1 MIYSGNPVSAG
12 IAAGPVFLYTP
23 FKPQLEEVLI
33 PAEAVEEN
41 IKKYEDLREKARL
54 ELEAIHEKLEKEDPE
69 KAKIFAAHK
78 DILFDDAMDE
88 EIRDAITYDYYS
100 PEWAIQTTYEKFI
113 RILSKAK
120 DEIIRER
127 VADLRD
133 VRSRLI
139 RIWFNV
145 PEKNLSALEKPV
157 VVVAHDLFPSD
168 TATLDRSKVLA
179 IVTEIGGP
187 TSHSAI
193 IARSYEIP
201 AVLGLS
207 DAMTLLADDS
217 TVIVDACE
225 GKVFTEADE
234 ALLAEYAKKR
244 EEYLVKAADLKK
256 FRNVEPITKDGVR
269 IKVEQNIG
277 SADAME
283 LEGATCTDG
292 VGLFR
297 TEFIYMGR
305 EQLPTEDE
313 QIEIYKKVLNAFG
326 DRPMILRTM
335 DIGGDKVLDCMEL
348 PKEENPFLGLRA
360 LRLSFAHPEIFK
372 TQLRAA
378 FRASVVGNLWIMFPM
393 VGSMDD
399 FRRAKAVVEEVKKEL
414 DAEGL
419 PYSKDV
425 KIGVMIEVPTLAI
438 IADLIAKEADFCSI
452 GTNDLTQYSTAVDR
466 MNSNVSGYY
475 QTFHPAMFR
484 LIGHVVRSF
493 NAEGKSSGVCGE
505 MGGNPLTA
513 AVLMGL
519 GMRTLS
525 MGIASVPSIKK
536 LITSVT
542 MPELE
547 ELAATV
553 VNLNTAAEV
562 EAYLKEKLAHAL

>member
-1 MIYSGNPVSAG
+1 MTFKGNPVSPG

-23 FKPQLEEVLI
+23 FKPQLEEKLI
-33 PAEAVEEN
+33 PENAVEEN
-41 IKKYEDLREKARL
+41 IKKYEDLREKAKA
-54 ELEAIHEKLEKEDPE
+54 ELDAIRAKLEVEDPE
-69 KAKIFAAHK
+69 KAKIFAAHN

-100 PEWAIQTTYEKFI
+100 PEWAIHTTYEKFI

-133 VRSRLI
+133 VRSRLV
-139 RIWFNV
+139 RIWYNV
-145 PEKNLSALEKPV
+145 PEKNLSTLEKPV
-157 VVVAHDLFPSD
+157 VVVAYDLFPSD

-201 AVLGLS
+201 AVLGLQ
-207 DAMTLLADDS
+207 DAMTVLKDDEE
-217 TVIVDACE
+217 VIVDAVS
-225 GKVFTEADE
+225 GDVITEADQ
-234 ALLAEYAKKR
+234 ATLAEYAAKR
-244 EEYLVKAADLKK
+244 EAYLVKAADTKK
-256 FRNVEPITKDGVR
+256 YKDVVAVTKDGVR
-269 IKVEQNIG
+269 IKVEQNIA

-297 TEFIYMGR
+297 SEFLYMGR
-305 EQLPTEDE
+305 ETLPSEEE
-313 QIEIYKKVLNAFG
+313 QVELYKKVLIAYG
-326 DRPMILRTM
+326 DRPVILRTM
-335 DIGGDKVLDCMEL
+335 DIGGDKKLDCMEM

-360 LRLSFAHPEIFK
+360 LRLSFANLPIFK

-378 FRASVVGNLWIMFPM
+378 FRASVNGNLWIMFPM

-399 FRRAKAVVEEVKKEL
+399 VYRVKAVVEEVKGEL
-414 DAEGL
+414 KAEGHA
-419 PYSKDV
+419 YSEDV
-425 KIGVMIEVPTLAI
+425 KIGIMVEVPTIAV
-438 IADLIAKEADFCSI
+438 IADIVAKEVDFCSI

-466 MNSNVSGYY
+466 MNPSVASYY
-475 QTFHPAMFR
+475 QTYHPALFR
-484 LIGHVVRSF
+484 LIGHVIKSF
-493 NAEGKSSGVCGE
+493 NAEGKSVGVCGE

-519 GMRTLS
+519 GMHTLS
-525 MGIASVPSIKK
+525 MGIASVAGIKK
-536 LITSVT
+536 LITNIT
-542 MPELE
+542 IPELE
-547 ELAATV
+547 ALANKVVNMATASEIEEFLKKELAD
-553 VNLNTAAEV
+553 LI
-562 EAYLKEKLAHAL
+562 

>member
-1 MIYSGNPVSAG
+1 MKFSGNPVSPG

-23 FKPQLEEVLI
+23 FKPQLEENLI
-33 PAEAVEEN
+33 PESAVEEN
-41 IKKYEDLREKARL
+41 IKKYEDLRDKAKA
-54 ELEAIHEKLEKEDPE
+54 ELDAIRAKLEVEDPE
-69 KAKIFAAHK
+69 KAKIFAAHN

-100 PEWAIQTTYEKFI
+100 PEWAIQKTYDKFI

-145 PEKNLSALEKPV
+145 PEKNLSTLEKPV
-157 VVVAHDLFPSD
+157 VVVAYDLFPSD

-201 AVLGLS
+201 AVLGFQ
-207 DAMTLLADDS
+207 DAMTLLKDDEE
-217 TVIVDACE
+217 VIVDAVA
-225 GKVFTEADE
+225 GNIITEPDE
-234 ALLAEYAKKR
+234 ATLTEYAAKR
-244 EEYLVKAADLKK
+244 EAYLIKAADTKK
-256 FRNVEPITKDGVR
+256 YKDVVAVTKDGVR
-269 IKVEQNIG
+269 IAVEQNIA

-283 LEGATCTDG
+283 LEGSTCTDG

-297 TEFIYMGR
+297 SEFLYMGR

-313 QIEIYKKVLNAFG
+313 QTDLYKKVLTAYG
-326 DRPMILRTM
+326 ERPVILRTM
-335 DIGGDKVLDCMEL
+335 DIGGDKKLDCMEM

-360 LRLSFAHPEIFK
+360 LRLSFANLPIFK

-378 FRASVVGNLWIMFPM
+378 FRASVNGNLWIMFPM

-399 FRRAKAVVEEVKKEL
+399 IYRAKGIVEEVKAEL
-414 DAEGL
+414 KAEGIA
-419 PYSKDV
+419 YSENV
-425 KIGVMIEVPTLAI
+425 KIGIMVEVPTIAV
-438 IADLIAKEADFCSI
+438 IADIAAKEVDFCSI

-466 MNSNVSGYY
+466 MNPSVTSYY
-475 QTFHPAMFR
+475 QTFHPALFR
-484 LIGHVVRSF
+484 LIGHVVKSF
-493 NAEGKSSGVCGE
+493 NAEGKSVGVCGE

-525 MGIASVPSIKK
+525 MGIASVAGIKK
-536 LITSVT
+536 LVTNITI
-542 MPELE
+542 PELE
-547 ELAATV
+547 VLANKV
-553 VNLNTAAEV
+553 VNMATASEI
-562 EAYLKEKLAHAL
+562 EEFLKK

>member
-1 MIYSGNPVSAG
+1 MTYSGNPVSPG
-12 IAAGPVFLYTP
+12 IATGPVFLYTP
-23 FKPQLEEVLI
+23 FKPQLSETHI
-33 PAEAVEEN
+33 PADAVEEN
-41 IKKYEDLREKARL
+41 IRQYDELREKAKL
-54 ELEAIHEKLEKEDPE
+54 ELDAIRAKLETEDPE
-69 KAKIFAAHK
+69 KAKIFAAHN

-88 EIRDAITYDYYS
+88 EIRDGITYDNFT

-113 RILSKAK
+113 KILSKAK

-139 RIWFNV
+139 RIWHNV
-145 PEKNLSALEKPV
+145 PEKNLSTLDKPV
-157 VVVAHDLFPSD
+157 VVVAYDLFPSD

-201 AVLGLS
+201 AVLGLR
-207 DAMTLLADDS
+207 DAMTVLKDDE
-217 TVIVDACE
+217 TVIVDALT
-225 GKVFTEADE
+225 GKVMTEPDE
-234 ALLAEYAKKR
+234 ISLTDYAQKR
-244 EEYLVKAADLKK
+244 EDYLVKAADLKK
-256 FRNVEPITKDGVR
+256 YRDVTAITKDGVR
-269 IKVEQNIG
+269 INVEQNIG
-277 SADAME
+277 SASATE

-297 TEFIYMGR
+297 TEFLYMGHD
-305 EQLPTEDE
+305 QLPTEDE
-313 QIEIYKKVLNAFG
+313 QFEIYKRVLNAFG
-326 DRPMILRTM
+326 SRPMILRTM
-335 DIGGDKVLDCMEL
+335 DIGGDKKLDCMDL
-348 PKEENPFLGLRA
+348 LKEDNPFLGLRA
-360 LRLSFAHPEIFK
+360 LRLSFAHLPIFK

-399 FRRAKAVVEEVKKEL
+399 VRRAKAIVNEVKSEL
-414 DAEGL
+414 RAEKI
-419 PYSKDV
+419 PFSENV
-425 KIGVMIEVPTLAI
+425 KIGIMVEIPS
-438 IADLIAKEADFCSI
+438 IALISDIVAKEVDFCSI

-466 MNSNVSGYY
+466 LNPNVASYY

-484 LIGHVVRSF
+484 LIGQVVRAFS
-493 NAEGKSSGVCGE
+493 AEGKSAGVCGE
-505 MGGNPLTA
+505 MGGNPLSA

-536 LITSVT
+536 LVT
-542 MPELE
+542 GTTILQ
-547 ELAATV
+547 L
-553 VNLNTAAEV
+553 
-562 EAYLKEKLAHAL
+562 EKLANAVVNMSTASEVEDYLRRELASVL

>member
-1 MIYSGNPVSAG
+1 MVLNGNPVSSG
-12 IAAGPVFLYTP
+12 IATGPVFLYTP
-23 FKPQLEEVLI
+23 FKPQLEENLI

-54 ELEAIHEKLEKEDPE
+54 ELEAIHDKLEQEDPE

-78 DILFDDAMDE
+78 EILFDEAMDE
-88 EIRDAITYDYYS
+88 EVRDAITYDYFS
-100 PEWAIQTTYEKFI
+100 PEWAIHTTYEKFI
-113 RILSKAK
+113 RILGKAK

-139 RIWFNV
+139 RIWFEV

-207 DAMTLLADDS
+207 DAMTLLPDDA

-225 GKVFTEADE
+225 GKVITEPDD
-234 ALLAEYAKKR
+234 ALLAEYATKR

-269 IKVEQNIG
+269 IKVEQNIA
-277 SADAME
+277 SPDAME

-305 EQLPTEDE
+305 EQLPGEDE
-313 QIEIYKKVLNAFG
+313 QIEIYKKVLNAYG

-360 LRLSFAHPEIFK
+360 LRLSFAHEDIFK

-399 FRRAKAVVEEVKKEL
+399 FRRAKAIVEEVKKEL

-425 KIGVMIEVPTLAI
+425 KIGVMIEVPTLAV
-438 IADLIAKEADFCSI
+438 IADLIAKEADFCSV

-466 MNSNVSGYY
+466 MNPNVSGYY

-484 LIGHVVRSF
+484 LIGHVIRSF
-493 NAEGKSSGVCGE
+493 NAEGKSNGVCGE

-542 MPELE
+542 IPELE

-553 VNLNTAAEV
+553 VNMNTAAEV